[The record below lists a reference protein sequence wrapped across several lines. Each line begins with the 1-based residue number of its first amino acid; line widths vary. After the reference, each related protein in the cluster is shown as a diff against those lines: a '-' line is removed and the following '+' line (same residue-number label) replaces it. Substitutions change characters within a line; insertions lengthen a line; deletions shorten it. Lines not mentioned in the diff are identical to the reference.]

1 MFCTSLDNKFIQRA
15 CGGKGNTFVAGR
27 FFRIQSK
34 GMLQVFNQQFG
45 PSLRASPYCSMGK
58 AVFVGPVFFER
69 SPSQNARSDKDYAG
83 RYRGKSGTA
92 TTMEGG
98 DVVQAF
104 PEAMH
109 DRIETR
115 QEYVTSVTDS
125 EGYAIESSLI
135 KSSPNLDGNSK
146 ANMGKS
152 KSLKYQPIIEDS
164 CQVNSPA
171 NSDSEVKSDTHDSS
185 PLMILLICIHNN
197 PNGNQQMRSTILIR
211 K

>member
-1 MFCTSLDNKFIQRA
+1 
-15 CGGKGNTFVAGR
+15 
-27 FFRIQSK
+27 
-34 GMLQVFNQQFG
+34 MLQVFNQQFG

-69 SPSQNARSDKDYAG
+69 SPSQDARSDKDYAG

-146 ANMGKS
+146 VNMGKS

-185 PLMILLICIHNN
+185 PFNAPINLHSQQSQRQSTNEVHDLNKEIIPPEAIKKNEIFAAFLDFKELMSWMIK
-197 PNGNQQMRSTILIR
+197 M